1 MEVSIEFVK
10 KLREKTGAGI
20 ADCKKALVESG
31 GDIEKAIEYLRK
43 KGAATSQKRSD
54 RIAKEGLIF
63 ANTGTAERNEAAIV
77 EVNCETDFVARSDA
91 FQKLAKAV
99 LDAVFEAKTGDI
111 NSLLEFKASGG
122 NTIQQEIDGTTAS
135 VGEKVELKRAEY
147 FTSADGFYC
156 TYNHPGNKVASLIE
170 LTGKVTDEGIQLG
183 NDLAMQV
190 VAMKPITIDR
200 SGVSAEMIEKE
211 KEIYKIQA
219 INEGKPENIAER
231 IASNKVEKFYEENC
245 LVEQEFVKES
255 GKAVKD
261 IIQAVSKASG
271 NEYKVKTMVRYQLGE
286 TITA

>member
-1 MEVSIEFVK
+1 LEVSIELVK

-31 GDIEKAIEYLRK
+31 GDFEKAIDYLRK

-63 ANTGTAERNEAAIV
+63 AKASPGGSEAAIV

-91 FQKLAKAV
+91 FQKLAGLI
-99 LDAVFEAKTGDI
+99 LDAVFTAKTGDI
-111 NSLLEFKASGG
+111 NSLLGFKASGG
-122 NTIQQEIDGTTAS
+122 NTVQQEIDGTTAS
-135 VGEKVELKRAEY
+135 VGEKVELRRAEY
-147 FTSADGFYC
+147 FTSQGGFYC
-156 TYNHPGNKVASLIE
+156 TYNHMGNKVASLIE
-170 LTGKVTDEGIQLG
+170 LTGKLSDEGVQLG

-200 SGVSAEMIEKE
+200 SGVSPEMIEKE
-211 KEIYKIQA
+211 KEIYRTLA
-219 INEGKPENIAER
+219 INDGKPENIADR
-231 IASNKVEKFYEENC
+231 IANNKVEKFYEENC

-261 IIQAVSKASG
+261 VIKAVSAASG

-286 TITA
+286 TISA

>member
-1 MEVSIEFVK
+1 MEVSLDLIK

-20 ADCKKALVESG
+20 VDCKKALIASD
-31 GDIEKAIEYLRK
+31 GDFEKAIEYLRK

-63 ANTGTAERNEAAIV
+63 AKTSQGRDEAAII

-91 FQKLAKAV
+91 FNKLTATV
-99 LDAVFEAKTGDI
+99 LDAVFSVKSGDVNRVLSHKT
-111 NSLLEFKASGG
+111 SGG
-122 NTIQQEIDGTTAS
+122 NTVQQSVDETTAS
-135 VGEKVELKRAEY
+135 VGEKVEIKRVAY
-147 FTSADGFYC
+147 YKSGNGFFC
-156 TYNHPGNKVASLIE
+156 DYNHLGNKIASLIE
-170 LTGKVTDEGIQLG
+170 ITGKLTDEGVTLG

-190 VAMKPITIDR
+190 VAMKPLTIDR
-200 SGVSAEMIEKE
+200 DGISKAMLEKE

-231 IASNKVEKFYEENC
+231 IAVNKVEKFLEENC

-255 GKAVKD
+255 GKSVNDVIK
-261 IIQAVSKASG
+261 AVSSVSG

-286 TITA
+286 TIGL

>member
-1 MEVSIEFVK
+1 MEVSIELVK

-63 ANTGTAERNEAAIV
+63 AKASPGASEAAIV
-77 EVNCETDFVARSDA
+77 EINCETDFVARSDA
-91 FQKLAKAV
+91 FQKMAGLI
-99 LDAVFEAKTGDI
+99 LDSVFAAKTGDI
-111 NSLLEFKASGG
+111 NSLLGFKASGG
-122 NTIQQEIDGTTAS
+122 NTVKQEIDGTTAS

-147 FTSADGFYC
+147 FTASGGFYC
-156 TYNHPGNKVASLIE
+156 TYNHMGNKVASLIE
-170 LTGKVTDEGIQLG
+170 LTGKLSDEGVQLG

-200 SGVSAEMIEKE
+200 SGVSPEMIEKE
-211 KEIYKIQA
+211 KEIYRTLA
-219 INEGKPENIAER
+219 INEGKPENIADR
-231 IASNKVEKFYEENC
+231 IANNKVEKFYEENC

-255 GKAVKD
+255 GKTVKD
-261 IIQAVSKASG
+261 VIKAVSTVSG
-271 NEYKVKTMVRYQLGE
+271 SEYKVKTMVRYQLGE
-286 TITA
+286 TISA